1 MNSPTLGV
9 VFPGQ
14 GSQVV
19 GMGVDVASNYPASRE
34 CFDRASAVLGYDLL
48 ELCANGPDEALRE
61 TRVSQPAIFTTNVAI
76 YRAVESLGMRPIVA
90 AGHSF
95 GEYCALTIASALSFE
110 AAVDLVNERG
120 LAMGEAADLAPGAM
134 AAIIGFDQEKVT
146 ELCEQ
151 ARRQSGA
158 RVDLANLNAPVQIV
172 VSGDV
177 AGVNALCD
185 LGKAAGAK
193 RVVMLNVSGA
203 WHSVLMEPAVSRFA
217 KSVES
222 AKIGL
227 PAFEVISNVAVA
239 PYTTVEQIRRC
250 LTASLVTQVRWHETA
265 EAVARRKPDFIVE
278 CGATAVLAPM
288 LRRLPDVAAER
299 CLSVADSTGVSKL
312 DQLIKES
319 AKTRSTAATST

>member
-19 GMGVDVASNYPASRE
+19 GMGVDIACKYPASRE

-48 ELCANGPDEALRE
+48 ELCENGPDEALRE

-76 YRAVESLGMRPIVA
+76 ARAVESLGMRPIVS

-95 GEYCALTIASALSFE
+95 GEYCALTMASALSFE

-134 AAIIGFDQEKVT
+134 AAVIGFDQEKVA
-146 ELCEQ
+146 ELCER
-151 ARRQSGA
+151 ARRQSQA

-177 AGVNALCD
+177 AGVNALCA
-185 LGKAAGAK
+185 LAKAAGAK

-203 WHSVLMEPAVSRFA
+203 WHSVLMEPAVARFA
-217 KSVES
+217 KSVET

-227 PAFEVISNVAVA
+227 PAFEVISNVEVA
-239 PYTTVEQIRRC
+239 PYTSVDQIRRC
-250 LTASLVTQVRWHETA
+250 LGASLVTRVRWHETA
-265 EAVARRKPDFIVE
+265 EAVARRKPDYLVE
-278 CGATAVLAPM
+278 CGATPVLAPM
-288 LRRLPDVAAER
+288 LRRLPDVVAER
-299 CLSVADSTGVSKL
+299 CVSVADGAGVSKL
-312 DQLIKES
+312 ERLIEES
-319 AKTRSTAATST
+319 AKTRSTAATSA